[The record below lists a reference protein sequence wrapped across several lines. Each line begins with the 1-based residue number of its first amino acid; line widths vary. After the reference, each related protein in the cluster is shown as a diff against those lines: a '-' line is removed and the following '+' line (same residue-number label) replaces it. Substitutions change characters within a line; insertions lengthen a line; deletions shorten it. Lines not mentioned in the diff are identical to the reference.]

1 MQFIFL
7 IFFLIINFRIIRSLI
22 IHLKFIKFDSIF
34 MLFLY
39 LKKIKIYLSWSLYIL
54 QNKNLFIMVFI
65 IKYIYMLPNNIFYM
79 CIHLLLLINAY
90 YKNVYLSWFFKY
102 KNITKKIFFINNLHV
117 RANKKYMPIY

>member
-1 MQFIFL
+1 
-7 IFFLIINFRIIRSLI
+7 
-22 IHLKFIKFDSIF
+22 
-34 MLFLY
+34 
-39 LKKIKIYLSWSLYIL
+39 
-54 QNKNLFIMVFI
+54 
-65 IKYIYMLPNNIFYM
+65 MLPNNIFYM